1 MEFVK
6 LAGPA
11 GMFFI
16 MFSLALSIKTS
27 AFKAIALNP
36 LKFLFGFSYAVNWN
50 AINWFHYCT
59 LLYLFLKRLKLE

>member
-16 MFSLALSIKTS
+16 MFSLALSLKTS
-27 AFKAIALNP
+27 AFKAIASNP
-36 LKFLFGFSYAVNWN
+36 LSSVSYT
-50 AINWFHYCT
+50 HLT
-59 LLYLFLKRLKLE
+59 LPTK

>member
-16 MFSLALSIKTS
+16 MFSLALSLKTS
-27 AFKAIALNP
+27 AFKAIVSNP
-36 LKFLFGFSYAVNWN
+36 LSFYLGFQVIFLFIYV
-50 AINWFHYCT
+50 IY
-59 LLYLFLKRLKLE
+59 LLW